1 MVNWKSQEQIDM
13 DSMIFLKVMHALLGL
28 YVWEFLVS
36 LDFDLAVLTGKTRF
50 RWPLIF
56 YFAGRYLL
64 LFALIGIAIALD
76 TPSDINCQA
85 LYAFNQLAGNAA
97 VGLASINLSLRTV
110 AIWSQNSWIVI
121 LLVLITIGHWS
132 LILQGVL
139 LTATWLPGVG
149 CAITYS
155 DTTILAATFIY
166 SMCFDFVV
174 MCLSAYKLAWTPT
187 LSGTNGAPTRLVRML
202 FSDGLIYF
210 FIAFVSNLIATTM
223 MVLNLN
229 AIMSVIFNVPAAIAS
244 TIVASRVVRRLT
256 NFQPSGPEMI
266 SLPRNN
272 SGTAFM
278 NTNAGLSNGVAAPNT
293 TGIHVEMDTF
303 THAADIDL
311 QGYPGVRRTAS
322 SAASYIEDHKPV
334 QVI

>member
-1 MVNWKSQEQIDM
+1 MVNWKSEEVIQM
-13 DSMIFLKVMHALLGL
+13 DSMVFLKFMHALLGL
-28 YVWEFLVS
+28 YVWEFFVS
-36 LDFDLAVLTGKTRF
+36 LDFDWAVLTGKTRF

-64 LFALIGIAIALD
+64 LFALIGIE
-76 TPSDINCQA
+76 INCQA

-97 VGLASINLSLRTV
+97 VGLASINLSLRTT
-110 AIWSQNSWIVI
+110 SGLLF
-121 LLVLITIGHWS
+121 LLVLIVIGHWS

-139 LTATWLPGVG
+139 LTAVWRPGVG

-174 MCLSAYKLAWTPT
+174 LCLSAYKLAWTHT
-187 LSGTNGAPTRLVRML
+187 RSGTNGAPTRLVRML

-210 FIAFVSNLIATTM
+210 FIAFVSNVIATTM
-223 MVLNLN
+223 MVLDLN

-256 NFQPSGPEMI
+256 NFQRPGLEM
-266 SLPRNN
+266 
-272 SGTAFM
+272 M
-278 NTNAGLSNGVAAPNT
+278 
-293 TGIHVEMDTF
+293 
-303 THAADIDL
+303 
-311 QGYPGVRRTAS
+311 
-322 SAASYIEDHKPV
+322 
-334 QVI
+334 